1 MVQIRCCL
9 IKTIVLNKMFIL
21 HTLLNLTTIISAILL
36 YTTTHPI
43 YSVLLLVLLFCE
55 AAITLFIFNIEF
67 LSLTLIVVYV
77 GAIAVL
83 FLFVVMMLNIKTL
96 QHNILKKIKYFG
108 LMTII
113 LLLGLF
119 SFFKDLITNFNLFT
133 LNSVVNFD
141 INYFGTLNNLEVI
154 GQLLLNEY
162 SLCLFIVGLLLL
174 VPLLGSIVLT
184 LDCNTI
190 ANNFVTIR
198 QLSRTPNTLAFF
210 K

>member
-1 MVQIRCCL
+1 
-9 IKTIVLNKMFIL
+9 MFTL
-21 HTLLNLTTIISAILL
+21 HFLLNLATVISVVLL

-55 AAITLFIFNIEF
+55 ASATLFIFNIEF

-96 QHNILKKIKYFG
+96 QHSILKKLTIFGSFAVLFLSGIYLAFKNKLINFNYFE
-108 LMTII
+108 LND
-113 LLLGLF
+113 F
-119 SFFKDLITNFNLFT
+119 TNFKI
-133 LNSVVNFD
+133 NFFD
-141 INYFGTLNNLEVI
+141 PLNNLEVV
-154 GQLLLNEY
+154 GQLIFNEY
-162 SLCLFIVGLLLL
+162 ALCLIVIGLLLL

-184 LDCNTI
+184 LDCSTLTSNVGTL
-190 ANNFVTIR
+190 R
-198 QLSRTPNTLAFF
+198 QLSRSPNTTAFF